1 MAAESRCPRKE
12 VDPGFPG
19 GSAPLYQSVTR
30 GIKLVKVQESA
41 PSQTDCSLKRSYR
54 DVLWCVFVS
63 SLISIKDE
71 KNKLVQLMAFV
82 CVCVRLLLNLRTQ
95 KWRFRAGCNR
105 RTVMT
110 LRDVLP

>member
-1 MAAESRCPRKE
+1 MAAESRCPRTE

-41 PSQTDCSLKRSYR
+41 SSQTDCSPKRSYG

-71 KNKLVQLMAFV
+71 KNKLVQLMVFV
-82 CVCVRLLLNLRTQ
+82 CVCSFVIEPQNPEVAVQ
-95 KWRFRAGCNR
+95 SWVQQANS
-105 RTVMT
+105 VT